1 MSRSTIRHREF
12 REYSVA
18 FAFGLITLALVLSFS
33 MLPKQGSKV
42 AVVVLPWTQAGEII
56 DVVARADGSIVR
68 QGKWRWIL
76 VAQSDAT
83 DFVDRLYA
91 AGALAVLDPLAFS
104 ACIRI

>member
-1 MSRSTIRHREF
+1 MSRSSFLNREF

-18 FAFGLITLALVLSFS
+18 FAFGLVTLVMVLSFS

-42 AVVVLPWTQAGEII
+42 AVVVSPWAQAGEVI

-68 QGKWRWIL
+68 QGNWHWIL
-76 VAQSDAT
+76 LAQSDTA

-91 AGALAVLDPLAFS
+91 AGALAVLDPVAFS